1 MAINS
6 TIKIILIRL
15 ASIFYFSKKSKAI
28 FYHDI
33 HSNKKYTK
41 MSTSA
46 DLLKEHIKIIRES
59 GYEIVSEITKPN
71 GQIEISFDDGFL
83 GLFDNIHIINEFK
96 IPIKLFI
103 VISYLGKQNYIN
115 KEQLLALQ
123 NNTFMTIASHTESHK
138 ILHSIPENEII
149 DELTN
154 SKKVLEDF
162 INYKINSICFP
173 EGKFSKKVVEIAES
187 VGYTRQYCSIP
198 GFYFDEF
205 LPNVKKRSLV
215 QFAKEKEFRAILKG
229 GDHFL
234 RSWYQKKH
242 YTS

>member
-1 MAINS
+1 MAINNV
-6 TIKIILIRL
+6 IKTILIRL
-15 ASIFYFSKKSKAI
+15 VSIFYCNKKSKAI

-33 HSNKKYTK
+33 HFKKQYTD
-41 MSTSA
+41 MSTPIGMF
-46 DLLKEHIKIIRES
+46 KKHIQIIRDN
-59 GYEIVSEITKPN
+59 GYEIVAEITKPK

-83 GLFDNIHIINEFK
+83 GLYDNINVINELK
-96 IPIKLFI
+96 IQIKIF
-103 VISYLGKQNYIN
+103 VITSYLGMQNHIN
-115 KEQLLALQ
+115 KEQLLAIH
-123 NNTFMTIASHTESHK
+123 NNELITIASHTDTHK

-162 INYKINSICFP
+162 INYKIDSVCFP